1 MGEYLTAPLPR
12 AASPE
17 EVGISSAEI
26 LRFVED
32 LKESGIENHSYMVL
46 RGGFVAAEAF
56 HDPFAPDIPHPMYS
70 VSKTVTAIA
79 VGFAIEE
86 GLFTLSTRI
95 LDLFPE
101 YMPKSPDDPLW
112 ELTIFHLVA
121 MQSGKEAN
129 FLDPKEKGDW
139 VARFFASGWE
149 GRPGR
154 WKYVNENMYM
164 LCAAIHRV
172 TGASVTQFLT
182 PRLYCPL
189 GITTPFWETD
199 ENGVEAGGWGLWLK
213 TEDFAKIMLCYA
225 QGGVYNGK
233 QVIPAF
239 WAKSAP
245 QKQTDNSSSKGTDT
259 SAGYG
264 FGLWRCRGEE
274 HAYRA
279 DGLFSQFGIVFEDY
293 DAVLVMTNAALDE
306 QAVLDCIWRHFPKAF
321 QEKTVE
327 KTPPVPH
334 ELLEESYPLDVVPV
348 GIRSRLEEKLEQ
360 SVIRVKRRRSL
371 NLIHFPPSILPI
383 AATYLKRDKAGNFDQ
398 ILFAFSVD
406 KCAMTWTEGDET
418 NTVVCGMDGH
428 QRYGKIVLGGIAYTV
443 CASAAWLDERTLE
456 VWIRPLETVAKRTI
470 VFQFDALR
478 VHIQPG
484 SAPTIRELA
493 GEMAMMATRLI
504 HFRPFVAVSKFFLR
518 LFYPFLEPHMHGI
531 LVPRELVDTMKYK
544 KKQLKAALAAMEEK
558 KQVPK

>member
-1 MGEYLTAPLPR
+1 MGDYPTAPLPR
-12 AASPE
+12 AGSPE
-17 EVGISSAEI
+17 EAGVSSAEV

-32 LKESGIENHSYMVL
+32 LQKSGIENHSYMVL
-46 RGGFVAAEAF
+46 RGGRVAAEAF
-56 HDPFAPDIPHPMYS
+56 HEPFAPDLPHPMYS

-86 GLFTLSTRI
+86 GLFALETRL

-154 WKYVNENMYM
+154 WKYVNENIYM

-172 TGASVTQFLT
+172 TGASVTQFLM
-182 PRLYCPL
+182 PRLYRPL
-189 GITTPFWETD
+189 GIQTPFWETD
-199 ENGVEAGGWGLWLK
+199 ENGVEAGGWGLWLR
-213 TEDFAKIMLCYA
+213 TEDLAKIMLCYQ
-225 QGGVYNGK
+225 QGGVFQGE

-239 WAKSAP
+239 WAKAAP
-245 QKQTDNSSSKGTDT
+245 QKQTDNSSSKGADT

-264 FGLWRCRGEE
+264 FGLWRCKGEA

-279 DGLFSQFGIVFEDY
+279 DGLFSQFGIVFED
-293 DAVLVMTNAALDE
+293 
-306 QAVLDCIWRHFPKAF
+306 
-321 QEKTVE
+321 
-327 KTPPVPH
+327 
-334 ELLEESYPLDVVPV
+334 
-348 GIRSRLEEKLEQ
+348 
-360 SVIRVKRRRSL
+360 
-371 NLIHFPPSILPI
+371 
-383 AATYLKRDKAGNFDQ
+383 
-398 ILFAFSVD
+398 

-418 NTVVCGMDGH
+418 NTVSCGMDGH
-428 QRYGKIVLGGIAYTV
+428 QRYGKVVLGGISYTV

-456 VWIRPLETVAKRTI
+456 VWIRPLETVAKRTLR
-470 VFQFDALR
+470 FHFDRLR
-478 VHIQPG
+478 VHIRPG

-493 GEMAMMATRLI
+493 GEMAIMATRLL
-504 HFRPFVAVSKFFLR
+504 HFRPFAAISKFFLR
-518 LFYPFLEPHMHGI
+518 LFYPVLEPHMHGI
-531 LVPRELVDTMKYK
+531 LVPRELVDTVQYK
-544 KKQLKAALAAMEEK
+544 KKQVRDALAAREERK
-558 KQVPK
+558 REED

>member
-1 MGEYLTAPLPR
+1 MGDYPTAPLPR
-12 AASPE
+12 AGSPE
-17 EVGISSAEI
+17 EAGVSSAEV

-32 LKESGIENHSYMVL
+32 LQKSGIENHSYMVL
-46 RGGFVAAEAF
+46 RGGRVAAEAF
-56 HDPFAPDIPHPMYS
+56 HEPFAPDLPHPMYS

-86 GLFTLSTRI
+86 GLFALETRL

-154 WKYVNENMYM
+154 WKYVNENIYM

-172 TGASVTQFLT
+172 TGASVTQFLM
-182 PRLYCPL
+182 PRLYRPL
-189 GITTPFWETD
+189 GIQTPFWETD
-199 ENGVEAGGWGLWLK
+199 ENGVEAGGWGLWLR
-213 TEDFAKIMLCYA
+213 TEDLAKIMLCYQ
-225 QGGVYNGK
+225 QGGVFQGE

-239 WAKSAP
+239 WAKAAP
-245 QKQTDNSSSKGTDT
+245 QKQTDNSSSKGADT

-264 FGLWRCRGEE
+264 FGLWRCKGEA

-306 QAVLDCIWRHFPKAF
+306 QSVLDCIWRHFPKAF

-327 KTPPVPH
+327 KSPPVPP
-334 ELLEESYPLDVVPV
+334 ELLEEAYPLDVVPV
-348 GIRSRLEEKLEQ
+348 GIRSRMEERLEQ

-418 NTVVCGMDGH
+418 NTVSCGMDGH
-428 QRYGKIVLGGIAYTV
+428 QRYGKVVLGGISYTV

-456 VWIRPLETVAKRTI
+456 VWIRPLETVAKRTLR
-470 VFQFDALR
+470 FHFDRLR
-478 VHIQPG
+478 VHIRPG

-493 GEMAMMATRLI
+493 GEMAIMATRLA
-504 HFRPFVAVSKFFLR
+504 PFQAFCRDFQVLFAAVLSS
-518 LFYPFLEPHMHGI
+518 
-531 LVPRELVDTMKYK
+531 PR
-544 KKQLKAALAAMEEK
+544 AAYARYFGSARAGRHRSI
-558 KQVPK
+558 

>member
-17 EVGISSAEI
+17 EAGVSSAEI

-46 RGGFVAAEAF
+46 RGGRVAAEAF

-86 GLFTLSTRI
+86 GLFTLSTRL

-112 ELTIFHLVA
+112 ELTVFHLVA

-154 WKYVNENMYM
+154 WKYVNENIYM

-182 PRLYCPL
+182 PRLYRPL
-189 GITTPFWETD
+189 GITPPFWETD

-213 TEDFAKIMLCYA
+213 TEDLAKIMLCYA
-225 QGGVYNGK
+225 QSGVYNGK

-293 DAVLVMTNAALDE
+293 DAVLVLTNAALDE

-321 QEKTVE
+321 QEKTVR

-334 ELLEESYPLDVVPV
+334 ELLEEAYPLDVVPV

-428 QRYGKIVLGGIAYTV
+428 QRYGKIVLGGISYTV
-443 CASAAWLDERTLE
+443 CASAAWLNERTLE

-470 VFQFDALR
+470 VFKFDALR
-478 VHIQPG
+478 VHIRPG
-484 SAPTIRELA
+484 SAPAIRELA
-493 GEMAMMATRLI
+493 GEMAMMATRLL
-504 HFRPFVAVSKFFLR
+504 HFKPFVAVSKCFLR
-518 LFYPFLEPHMHGI
+518 LFYPFLEPHMHGV
-531 LVPRELVDTMKYK
+531 LVPRELIDTVQYK
-544 KKQLKAALAAMEEK
+544 KKQVEAALAAREER
-558 KQVPK
+558 KQEGK

>member
-17 EVGISSAEI
+17 EAGVSSAEI

-46 RGGFVAAEAF
+46 RGGRVAAEAF

-154 WKYVNENMYM
+154 WKYVNENIYM

-189 GITTPFWETD
+189 GITPPFWETD

-213 TEDFAKIMLCYA
+213 TEDLAKIMLCYA

-233 QVIPAF
+233 QVIPSF
-239 WAKSAP
+239 WAKSAT

-327 KTPPVPH
+327 KAPPVPY
-334 ELLEESYPLDVVPV
+334 ELLEEAYPLDVVPV

-428 QRYGKIVLGGIAYTV
+428 QRYGKIVLGGISYTV

-456 VWIRPLETVAKRTI
+456 VWIRPLETVAKRTL
-470 VFQFDALR
+470 VFRFDRLR
-478 VHIQPG
+478 VHIRPG

-493 GEMAMMATRLI
+493 GEMAMMATRLL
-504 HFRPFVAVSKFFLR
+504 HFKPFVAVSKCFLR
-518 LFYPFLEPHMHGI
+518 LFYPFLEPHMHGV
-531 LVPRELVDTMKYK
+531 LVPRELIDTVKYK
-544 KKQLKAALAAMEEK
+544 KKQVEAAMAAREER
-558 KQVPK
+558 KQVQK